1 MPRNSDEKLLVAE
14 AEASEKGTESLDDP
28 ENNGR
33 TDTPGGVLYFTKLKG
48 RQCHNTKATFQC
60 KKVAGPI
67 PPTEED
73 AFLSFLTSLSMT
85 YIVPLATS
93 SAFYLLLPHSHPS
106 GKFLLFPALSRILL
120 LTLGGCTEH
129 EAGSWG
135 TQDSHLTALR
145 P

>member
-33 TDTPGGVLYFTKLKG
+33 TDTLGRVLYFTKLKG
-48 RQCHNTKATFQC
+48 RQLRNTKATFQC
-60 KKVAGPI
+60 EKVAGPI
-67 PPTEED
+67 PPTED
-73 AFLSFLTSLSMT
+73 AFLSFLTSLSRT

-93 SAFYLLLPHSHPS
+93 SAFDLLLPHSHPS
-106 GKFLLFPALSRILL
+106 GKFLLFLALSRILL

-129 EAGSWG
+129 
-135 TQDSHLTALR
+135 
-145 P
+145 